1 MLFEILDY
9 LLLHVVFH
17 PFPLLYSCPSKWVP
31 TLMLACFTCLLLIFY
46 RSSIILT
53 SFISGK
59 SWAYLVLLYVYVQ
72 VSRIIVVGLSFPFL
86 RYFGYGLDWKEA
98 IILIWS
104 GLRGAVALSLSLS
117 VKVRCY

>member
-1 MLFEILDY
+1 MFEILDY
-9 LLLHVVFH
+9 LFACSISPFSLTVFLSFKMG
-17 PFPLLYSCPSKWVP
+17 PY
-31 TLMLACFTCLLLIFY
+31 TNACLLALLVYYY
-46 RSSIILT
+46 RSSVTLT